1 MGPKV
6 YRPLVPTIAALG
18 PILHFH
24 EIDRIIKAMK
34 KSKEERL

>member
-6 YRPLVPTIAALG
+6 YRRLVRTIAALG

-24 EIDRIIKAMK
+24 EIDRIIRAIK
-34 KSKEERL
+34 KSKEERI